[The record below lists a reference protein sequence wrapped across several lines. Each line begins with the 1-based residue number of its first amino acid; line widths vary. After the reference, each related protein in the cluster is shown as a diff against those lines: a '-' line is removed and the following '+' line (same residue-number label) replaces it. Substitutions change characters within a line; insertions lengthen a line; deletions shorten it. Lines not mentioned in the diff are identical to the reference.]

1 MGGFLVG
8 QGSLR
13 IWALWLPFVG
23 DELQDTGLA
32 VCLMK
37 DIQN

>member
-13 IWALWLPFVG
+13 LWALWLPFVG
-23 DELQDTGLA
+23 DEELQDPGWQF
-32 VCLMK
+32 VC
-37 DIQN
+37 